1 MKLKNVPSVFLLL
14 YALSSCT
21 TKSSEDTAV
30 GNPPA
35 AGFDLAHSDP
45 AAVELADSV
54 MAAMGGR
61 SAWDNTR
68 FISWT
73 FSGERSIVW
82 DKKNGNVRIESF
94 PDSTIY
100 LLDTNTGQGRAQVK
114 GEEIKDKN
122 ALADLVMKAKHLWSN
137 DSYGLVMPF
146 LLKGENT
153 RLSYLGEDSLA
164 NGSACNV
171 LQLTI
176 GSGEPPPLKYLVYV
190 DRADNLIKQWAY
202 YPNAVIDTTEFVRP
216 WDNYKKYGDILLS
229 ADRSDKEGPQNV
241 KVDEDLPAKLFQEF

>member
-14 YALSSCT
+14 YALSACT
-21 TKSSEDTAV
+21 QSSEK
-30 GNPPA
+30 PA
-35 AGFDLAHSDP
+35 PGFDLAHSDP

-54 MAAMGGR
+54 MAAMGGQ

-73 FSGERSIVW
+73 FSDERNLVW
-82 DKKNGNVRIESF
+82 DKKNAKVRIESL

-100 LLDTNTGQGRAQVK
+100 LVDTNTGRGRVRVK

-122 ALADLVMKAKHLWSN
+122 VLDNLLVKAKDLWMN
-137 DSYGLVMPF
+137 DSYSLVMPF
-146 LLKGENT
+146 MLKGDNT
-153 RLSYLGEDSLA
+153 RLSYMGEDSLA
-164 NGSACNV
+164 NGSVCNV
-171 LQLTI
+171 LQVMI
-176 GSGEPPPLKYLVYV
+176 GAGESPRKYHVFV

-202 YPNAVIDTTEFVRP
+202 FPNAVTDSAEYVKP

-229 ADRSDKEGPQNV
+229 ADRSDNAGPKNV
-241 KVDEDLPAKLFQEF
+241 KVDEDLPGKLFEEF